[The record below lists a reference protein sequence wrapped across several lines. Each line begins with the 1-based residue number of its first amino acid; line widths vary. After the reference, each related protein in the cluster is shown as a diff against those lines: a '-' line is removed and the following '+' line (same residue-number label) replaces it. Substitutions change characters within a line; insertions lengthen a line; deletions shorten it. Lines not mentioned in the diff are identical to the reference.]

1 MTNRLRREVAPA
13 GALMLLVVL
22 AACAGPNTLQQRP
35 TAFPSSDAEFQELL
49 HDCMED
55 AGWPSEK
62 QDDGVYR
69 YSSSDEQRDAFDAA
83 NAGCIEAIGGNL
95 PLARSD
101 GEWRDLYDF
110 YEESVACLREH
121 GVDAGEPPSF
131 SVWAESD
138 YLWSPYA
145 SVNPESMTTEQFTE
159 LTNAC
164 PQTPE

>member
-1 MTNRLRREVAPA
+1 MINSHRARGLLA
-13 GALMLLVVL
+13 ALVLLSVL
-22 AACAGPNTLQQRP
+22 ASCAQTSSAGRRP

-49 HDCMED
+49 HDCMDD

-62 QDDGVYR
+62 QEDGVYR
-69 YSSSDEQRDAFDAA
+69 YSSSEQQLDAFDAA
-83 NAGCIEAIGGNL
+83 NAACIESIGGNL
-95 PLARSD
+95 PLARSE

-110 YEESVACLREH
+110 YLGSAECLREH
-121 GVDAGEPPSF
+121 DIAVESAPSF

-145 SVNPESMTTEQFTE
+145 SVSPADMTAHQFTE
-159 LTNAC
+159 LTTAC